1 MTVIAD
7 NVVAVAAV
15 SPKAEL
21 VSHDENGQI
30 QQTTAALVSEDVVM
44 DTVKVVTAENDDVLM
59 EQAAAP
65 AADVPADAKQDAP
78 KEASTPVRPAVTP
91 RRGLMSSARRLL
103 GSLSCRSRSR
113 GPARDAQGDS
123 EATTPRRLF
132 ADAEPSALDV
142 VKEAVEAPKTAPV
155 QEPAAVEA
163 ADELAG
169 AI

>member
-1 MTVIAD
+1 MTVISD

-15 SPKAEL
+15 SPKAEI
-21 VSHDENGQI
+21 VAHDENGQI
-30 QQTTAALVSEDVVM
+30 KDAVAPVAEDVVM
-44 DTVKVVTAENDDVLM
+44 DAAKVVTAENDDILM
-59 EQAAAP
+59 EPAAAAP
-65 AADVPADAKQDAP
+65 AADPPADVEREAP

-113 GPARDAQGDS
+113 GPARDAEANT

-132 ADAEPSALDV
+132 ADAEPSTLDV
-142 VKEAVEAPKTAPV
+142 VKEAAEAPKIAP

-169 AI
+169 AV